1 MDDTYWHEDINEET
15 QNVALVN
22 GSSQYCPLLR
32 TRKKRN
38 ERKEIK
44 SPFFLLKSQT
54 IYLDVSGF
62 HKANPRLALTATL
75 TKKTQ
80 KSLILFFLLLFIFS
94 RER

>member
-1 MDDTYWHEDINEET
+1 MDDTYWHEDINEEA

-54 IYLDVSGF
+54 IYLDVSGI
-62 HKANPRLALTATL
+62 HKAKPRLILTETL
-75 TKKTQ
+75 TKKNQ
-80 KSLILFFLLLFIFS
+80 KSLILFFFIIIIYF
-94 RER
+94 